1 MRKGMNIA
9 VWVIAGAVGSS
20 IGMKAGAQSWTGA
33 APPAPPA
40 TPAVAPLDR
49 TLAYMPGDGVPVVA
63 LGRETSVT
71 TIRSDNRTIK
81 VEQRDGRIEV
91 IVDGERVYEGS
102 ADEDWKTKEIS
113 SADGGVV
120 ARLVRYADEGL
131 SQLIVRRSH
140 AGQGGEWAAR
150 AGAGSPSFYSAYRV
164 EADAPKVMLG
174 VSMETPS
181 EALAAQL
188 GLDASGSTVLTN
200 VMEGLPASKAGLK
213 KFDVLVSLDG
223 SAGAAPSRIRELLR
237 EKEPGDELVVTLVR
251 GGDRSDATIVLEAYD
266 ATRIGAPGVE
276 VVGWLSSDM
285 LQPRMNELREQLAE
299 VVREQEDLAQQLA
312 TMGAEEAAKLREEM
326 MKLRERASALR
337 SEISEQSSRFF
348 RTPAAPLPPIAIAP
362 GMSDGSGEGARVR
375 AWVYGESG
383 ERMEEQI
390 RMIQERTQRQIEEMM
405 SRVGGAMGR
414 DAATDARF
422 ESLQSKIDRLEATIE
437 RLVERLENEEKA
449 SSKAGD

>member
-20 IGMKAGAQSWTGA
+20 IGMKAGAQSWTG
-33 APPAPPA
+33 
-40 TPAVAPLDR
+40 VAPLDR